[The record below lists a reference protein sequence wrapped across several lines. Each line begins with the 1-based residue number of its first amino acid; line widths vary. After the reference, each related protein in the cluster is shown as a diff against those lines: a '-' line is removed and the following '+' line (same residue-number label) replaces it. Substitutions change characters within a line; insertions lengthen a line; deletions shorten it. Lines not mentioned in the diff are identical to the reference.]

1 MGNVGIKVPG
11 VAGKIEARA
20 LRLHNAVVAGL
31 DRVMAAKRPKPKKPA
46 RRAVNIGRIRDYREV
61 IR

>member
-1 MGNVGIKVPG
+1 MGHVRIKVPG

-31 DRVMAAKRPKPKKPA
+31 DRAMAAKRPKPKPA
-46 RRAVNIGRIRDYREV
+46 QRRAFAHIRDYREV

>member
-1 MGNVGIKVPG
+1 MGHVRIKVPG

-31 DRVMAAKRPKPKKPA
+31 DRAMAAKRPKPEPA
-46 RRAVNIGRIRDYREV
+46 QRRVFAHIREYREV

>member
-1 MGNVGIKVPG
+1 MGNVRIKVPG

-31 DRVMAAKRPKPKKPA
+31 DRVTAAKIPPKKPA
-46 RRAVNIGRIRDYREV
+46 QRRTFAHLRDYRNV
-61 IR
+61 IK